1 MSKVW
6 FITGANRGLGAGI
19 GRAALE
25 AGHCVVAAARNP
37 AGIAD
42 VLGDKSG
49 RVLPVALD
57 VTDPKAVE
65 AAVARAV
72 EVFGHIDVLVNN
84 AGYGHLGAFEE
95 TSPED
100 IERQF
105 ATNVF
110 GLMKVTRT
118 VLPLM
123 RGLRQGHI
131 FNISSMMGY
140 KGAAFASLYSSSKFA
155 VAGFSESLA
164 EELAAFG
171 IRVTLVEPGA
181 FRTDFID
188 AVPRHEETLTIAD
201 YTAKRAAFAEVMQAL
216 NHQQVGDPVKLGK
229 ALLVLAAAESPP
241 TRFPVGADAV
251 AWMEVKD
258 ALVQTEVKRWRELA
272 LDTELTP

>member
-6 FITGANRGLGAGI
+6 FITGANRGLGAAI

-25 AGHCVVAAARNP
+25 AGHSVVATARNP
-37 AGIAD
+37 SGIAEM
-42 VLGDKSG
+42 LGDKGG

-57 VTDPKAVE
+57 VTDAKAVE

-72 EVFGHIDVLVNN
+72 DAFGHIDVLVNN

-100 IERQF
+100 MERQF

-123 RGLRQGHI
+123 RGRRQGHI

-140 KGAAFASLYSSSKFA
+140 KGAAFSSLYSASKFA

-164 EELAAFG
+164 EELAGFG

-188 AVPRHEETLTIAD
+188 AVPRHDETLAIDD
-201 YTAKRAAFAEVMQAL
+201 YAAARAAFTVVLQGL

-229 ALLVLAAAESPP
+229 ALLVLAEAEAP
-241 TRFPVGADAV
+241 TSRFPVGADAI
-251 AWMEVKD
+251 AWMEAKD
-258 ALVQTEVKRWRELA
+258 AIVQADVARWRDLA
-272 LDTELTP
+272 LDTALEP